1 MRIITLAILLTLSSP
16 AFATSVDSVRGSFG
30 FVSLNDSHSKMIDVL
45 GDPKSSYS
53 HVIHDRKGWPH
64 KATTYLYPLD
74 NVKYEITI
82 VDGKVYSINW
92 ERV

>member
-1 MRIITLAILLTLSSP
+1 MKIIILAITLALCSSVY
-16 AFATSVDSVRGSFG
+16 AVSVDSVRGSYG
-30 FVSLNDSHSKMIDVL
+30 FVELNDSHSKMIDVL
-45 GDPKSSYS
+45 GNPKSSYS

-82 VDGKVYSINW
+82 VDGKIYSINW
-92 ERV
+92 ER

>member
-1 MRIITLAILLTLSSP
+1 MKIIILAILLTLSSTV
-16 AFATSVDSVRGSFG
+16 FATSVDSVRGSFG
-30 FVSLNDSHSKMIDVL
+30 FVSLNDSHNKMIDVL

-74 NVKYEITI
+74 SVKYEITI

-92 ERV
+92 ER

>member
-1 MRIITLAILLTLSSP
+1 MKIIILAITLALCSSVY
-16 AFATSVDSVRGSFG
+16 AVSVDSVRGGYG

-92 ERV
+92 ER

>member
-1 MRIITLAILLTLSSP
+1 MKIIILAILLTLSSTV
-16 AFATSVDSVRGSFG
+16 FATSVDSVRGSFG
-30 FVSLNDSHSKMIDVL
+30 FVSLNDSHNKMIDVL

-82 VDGKVYSINW
+82 VDGKIYSINW

>member
-1 MRIITLAILLTLSSP
+1 M
-16 AFATSVDSVRGSFG
+16 RGSFG
-30 FVSLNDSHSKMIDVL
+30 FVSLNDSHGKMIDVL
-45 GDPKSSYS
+45 GDPKTSYK

-64 KATTYLYPLD
+64 AATTYLYHLD

-92 ERV
+92 ER

>member
-1 MRIITLAILLTLSSP
+1 MKIIILAITLALCSSVY
-16 AFATSVDSVRGSFG
+16 AVGVDSVRGSFG

-45 GDPKSSYS
+45 GNPESSYK

-92 ERV
+92 ER

>member
-1 MRIITLAILLTLSSP
+1 MKIIILAITLALCSSVY
-16 AFATSVDSVRGSFG
+16 AVSVDSVRGSFG

-45 GDPKSSYS
+45 GNPESSYK

-92 ERV
+92 ER

>member
-1 MRIITLAILLTLSSP
+1 MKIIILAILLTLSSTV
-16 AFATSVDSVRGSFG
+16 FATSVDSVRGSFG
-30 FVSLNDSHSKMIDVL
+30 FVSLNDSHNKMIDVL
-45 GDPKSSYS
+45 GNPKSSYS

>member
-1 MRIITLAILLTLSSP
+1 MKIILLAITLALCSSVY
-16 AFATSVDSVRGSFG
+16 AVSVDSVRGSFG
-30 FVSLNDSHSKMIDVL
+30 FVCLTDSHSQMIDVL
-45 GDPKSSYS
+45 GNPKSSYS

-82 VDGKVYSINW
+82 VDGKIYSINW
-92 ERV
+92 ER

>member
-1 MRIITLAILLTLSSP
+1 MKIIILAILLTLSAT

-45 GDPKSSYS
+45 GNPESSYK
-53 HVIHDRKGWPH
+53 HVIHDRKGWPYA
-64 KATTYLYPLD
+64 ATTYLYPLD

-82 VDGKVYSINW
+82 VNGKIYSINW
-92 ERV
+92 ER

>member
-1 MRIITLAILLTLSSP
+1 MKIIILAITLALCSSVY
-16 AFATSVDSVRGSFG
+16 AVSVDSVRGSFG
-30 FVSLNDSHSKMIDVL
+30 FVELNDSHSKMIDVL
-45 GDPKSSYS
+45 GNPKSSYS

-82 VDGKVYSINW
+82 VDGKIYSINW
-92 ERV
+92 ER